1 MDRQEISKVV
11 EQVVKEVKSS
21 SMTLSMAKELISGIE
36 EKAGQM
42 GMSVVIAVVDKGQG
56 PLPSTVWTGPISPA
70 MTLLLTRLSLRQVLK
85 CPRRNF
91 PG

>member
-42 GMSVVIAVVDKGQG
+42 GMSVVIAVVDKGRCR
-56 PLPSTVWTGPISPA
+56 PLYGRG
-70 MTLLLTRLSLRQVLK
+70 LYRQL
-85 CPRRNF
+85 
-91 PG
+91 